1 MQFEFHGLGFH
12 CPRVTVYLWSPWR
25 AAALEHK
32 LFDAVRGLPHVEV
45 EEAPDEWRIHI
56 ADHKTWRAALQAI
69 ARVIKGWQED
79 ADPGTERR
87 RWCWLLDGDTDADG
101 YDHTGEPTSIWAIIR
116 VGIERGGPGD
126 GEKGE
131 DVDLEG
137 FNLRFWGESQRTQ

>member
-1 MQFEFHGLGFH
+1 M
-12 CPRVTVYLWSPWR
+12 
-25 AAALEHK
+25 
-32 LFDAVRGLPHVEV
+32 FDAVRGLPHAEV

-56 ADHKTWRAALQAI
+56 ADQKTWRAALQAI

-101 YDHTGEPTSIWAIIR
+101 YDHTG
-116 VGIERGGPGD
+116 VERGGPGD

-137 FNLRFWGESQRTQ
+137 FNLRFWGESQRSR